1 MRSLAVVVVVLLL
14 ALLAW
19 LVFRSGES
27 AAPLQPAPEK
37 SVPLSQVE
45 TPISSTAV
53 ESTSATNEAS
63 RQSAKEPAAAPSTS
77 PACTVFGKV
86 VDAVDAPLVG
96 AKVRLSAYK
105 SWAEG
110 QDVPRLPG
118 KLDIRG
124 FETST
129 DAQGKFTFGV
139 PLPTVTTVVLQVLPD
154 DFHDS
159 AREFLGGTDARFKPP
174 LHAGENDLGQFR
186 LVATG
191 AIRGRVSDA
200 NGAPLENAHFTVGTE
215 RSNTISRDADS
226 DAGGNFVIG
235 HVPQGT
241 YGVNAKC
248 EGFLSEFRKPIE
260 VHAGQMSGPVDYALL
275 AAPVLAGMVV
285 DEQGRGLAGAKLWG
299 WPSTSGAG
307 AGGKSSADGSFTFF
321 LPQNEPYTLEVTLD
335 GYDSFGTDDRNTHYA
350 PNTRDLRIVLKQS
363 ADAKTRFVVLD
374 DSSGAKI
381 ESFGLEIERD
391 RGSRA
396 DRNGWTNYR
405 ARPKPV
411 AHPGGEV
418 EVSARPGLDLY
429 TVLAPGYTRKSGDV
443 EHASKDSNAMT
454 VKLARGGGLLGRALV
469 GSSPVAGVALR
480 LEAKGEDVQQVS
492 SDAQGRFRFDSLDPG
507 TYQLTLRAPTGESL
521 EVTPVHIRMKGDT
534 DLGDLVLV
542 KGATIAGRVL
552 VPERRASGGLTV
564 FLDGLKSGVKQ
575 TTDVEGRFRFEAV
588 TAGHHTLTLDDVPGA
603 IASGAKAELD
613 LAAGEMKEVV
623 LDARD
628 FGTCKVA
635 LTIEIPGQTV
645 EGLSVYLLPQTDP
658 TKSLRL
664 GQTDA
669 KGLVNGSVRAVG
681 SAKVQVMLPHGS
693 TLRHP
698 SAQIALALDRDV
710 ESTVRFEVGS
720 VRFELPSTLQL
731 PQKGT
736 AMLEFVGDLK
746 DGTTPF
752 PLWANIGET
761 SDRMSA
767 MQLESDGRHFLA
779 KLVLASEFDANF
791 VITAQEPNAEQHE
804 LYRSPVHVAVRPGET
819 TAVQLP

>member
-1 MRSLAVVVVVLLL
+1 
-14 ALLAW
+14 
-19 LVFRSGES
+19 
-27 AAPLQPAPEK
+27 
-37 SVPLSQVE
+37 
-45 TPISSTAV
+45 
-53 ESTSATNEAS
+53 
-63 RQSAKEPAAAPSTS
+63 
-77 PACTVFGKV
+77 
-86 VDAVDAPLVG
+86 
-96 AKVRLSAYK
+96 
-105 SWAEG
+105 
-110 QDVPRLPG
+110 
-118 KLDIRG
+118 
-124 FETST
+124 
-129 DAQGKFTFGV
+129 
-139 PLPTVTTVVLQVLPD
+139 
-154 DFHDS
+154 
-159 AREFLGGTDARFKPP
+159 
-174 LHAGENDLGQFR
+174 
-186 LVATG
+186 
-191 AIRGRVSDA
+191 
-200 NGAPLENAHFTVGTE
+200 
-215 RSNTISRDADS
+215 
-226 DAGGNFVIG
+226 
-235 HVPQGT
+235 
-241 YGVNAKC
+241 
-248 EGFLSEFRKPIE
+248 
-260 VHAGQMSGPVDYALL
+260 
-275 AAPVLAGMVV
+275 
-285 DEQGRGLAGAKLWG
+285 
-299 WPSTSGAG
+299 
-307 AGGKSSADGSFTFF
+307 
-321 LPQNEPYTLEVTLD
+321 
-335 GYDSFGTDDRNTHYA
+335 
-350 PNTRDLRIVLKQS
+350 
-363 ADAKTRFVVLD
+363 
-374 DSSGAKI
+374 
-381 ESFGLEIERD
+381 
-391 RGSRA
+391 
-396 DRNGWTNYR
+396 
-405 ARPKPV
+405 
-411 AHPGGEV
+411 
-418 EVSARPGLDLY
+418 
-429 TVLAPGYTRKSGDV
+429 
-443 EHASKDSNAMT
+443 
-454 VKLARGGGLLGRALV
+454 
-469 GSSPVAGVALR
+469 
-480 LEAKGEDVQQVS
+480 
-492 SDAQGRFRFDSLDPG
+492 
-507 TYQLTLRAPTGESL
+507 
-521 EVTPVHIRMKGDT
+521 
-534 DLGDLVLV
+534 
-542 KGATIAGRVL
+542 
-552 VPERRASGGLTV
+552 
-564 FLDGLKSGVKQ
+564 
-575 TTDVEGRFRFEAV
+575 V